1 MQHQSDQPINLYKLY
16 FSGKANTF
24 SHFYDEITQL
34 IGGQTHVV
42 SHLSTGS
49 TSSTGATMLDFFV
62 NLNRAFAD
70 SLHSD
75 ARYPTEI
82 PQFVHVKSLTSGSG
96 SLSSGNFLIDSTLG
110 RDTVFG
116 IYVEDEE
123 DHLIKSIQFR

>member
-1 MQHQSDQPINLYKLY
+1 MSWVTYLQALQAAALV
-16 FSGKANTF
+16 
-24 SHFYDEITQL
+24 QL
-34 IGGQTHVV
+34 CWI
-42 SHLSTGS
+42 
-49 TSSTGATMLDFFV
+49 FFV

>member
-1 MQHQSDQPINLYKLY
+1 MLNLLICTNLY
-16 FSGKANTF
+16 FPGKANTF

-49 TSSTGATMLDFFV
+49 TSSSSATMLDFFV

-96 SLSSGNFLIDSTLG
+96 SLSTGNFLIDSTLG

>member
-1 MQHQSDQPINLYKLY
+1 MINLLICTNFY
-16 FSGKANTF
+16 FPGKANTF
-24 SHFYDEITQL
+24 SHFYDEITLL

-42 SHLSTGS
+42 SHLSRGS
-49 TSSTGATMLDFFV
+49 TSRSTGATMLDFFV